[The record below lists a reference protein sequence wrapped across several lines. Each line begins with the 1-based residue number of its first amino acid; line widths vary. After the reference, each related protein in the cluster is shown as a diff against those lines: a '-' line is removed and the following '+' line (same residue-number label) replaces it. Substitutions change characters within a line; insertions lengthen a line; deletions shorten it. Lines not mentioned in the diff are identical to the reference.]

1 MCLIL
6 FAWQVHPDFPLV
18 VAANRD
24 ETHTRPT
31 AASAFWSD
39 FPEVLAGRDLEQGGT
54 WLGLTR
60 TLRFAAITNYRHGY
74 TAPPKPR
81 SRGELTR
88 NYLTGT
94 DEPLTY
100 MRSVEQQSQQYNG
113 FSLLAGNRHELHFLS
128 NRAAGMR
135 TVAPGVHGLSNHLL
149 DEPWPKVIQ
158 GRAVLEALI
167 HAQETEL
174 TRRLFEMLA
183 DRSAYQELVA
193 SAQLGD
199 AAERRHLAPIFISAE
214 SYGTRASTVI
224 LVPREGDIVFIERRY
239 GPHGTALGSSTHRF
253 RPDAANTPPAVDP
266 TGFTA

>member
-6 FAWQVHPDFPLV
+6 FAWHVHPDFPLI

-24 ETHTRPT
+24 EIHARPA
-31 AASAFWSD
+31 AASAFWPD
-39 FPEVLAGRDLEQGGT
+39 FPQVLAGRDLEQGGT

-60 TLRFAAITNYRHGY
+60 TLRFAAVTNYRHGY

-94 DEPLTY
+94 EQPLTY
-100 MRSVEQQSQQYNG
+100 LRSVEQQGHLYNG
-113 FSLLAGNRHELHFLS
+113 FSLLAGNIHELHFLS
-128 NRAAGMR
+128 NRAAGVR
-135 TVAPGVHGLSNHLL
+135 TVEPGVHGLSNHLL

-158 GRAVLEALI
+158 GRAVLETLL

-174 TRRLFEMLA
+174 TGRLFEMLS
-183 DRSAYQELVA
+183 DRSAYQESL
-193 SAQLGD
+193 
-199 AAERRHLAPIFISAE
+199 AAVQPGGATERRHLAPIFISAE

-224 LVPREGDIVFIERRY
+224 LVPRDGGIVFSERCY

-253 RPDAANTPPAVDP
+253 RSGAVHTTPAADP
-266 TGFTA
+266 TGLTA